1 MTCFRVL
8 ANRVNFSLQK
18 GNLIFFDN
26 TQYCSVLP
34 FVSKESTI
42 LKKKQEYRWLF
53 AQYSNDLLYTKDKC
67 TKLREKVN

>member
-18 GNLIFFDN
+18 GNLNFCDN

-34 FVSKESTI
+34 FVSKENTI

>member
-34 FVSKESTI
+34 FVSKENTI